1 MDIVEKKEESWKKR
15 GRHGTIFR
23 LSIFSKKFESKD
35 LFFTKSSFF
44 IRSIE
49 SFNYPF
55 SILYE

>member
-15 GRHGTIFR
+15 GRRGTIFR

-35 LFFTKSSFF
+35 LFFTKSFSFVA
-44 IRSIE
+44 SK
-49 SFNYPF
+49 FNYPF